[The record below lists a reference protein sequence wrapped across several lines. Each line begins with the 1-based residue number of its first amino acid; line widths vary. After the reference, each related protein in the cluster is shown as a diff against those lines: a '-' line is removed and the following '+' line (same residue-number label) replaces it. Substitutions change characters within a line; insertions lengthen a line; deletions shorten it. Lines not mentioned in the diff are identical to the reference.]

1 MIRRPPRS
9 TRTDTLFPYTTLFRS
24 DHAEGDLPVGVA
36 AGFLR
41 EHGGDLTAHPGL
53 GGLRGLGALG
63 DDRAALAQE
72 WTGKAED
79 DERGERQ
86 RGQVASEHRDPAGL
100 PPARHRLLDRREA
113 ARAERHDIAAFGA
126 EADRALDERPQR
138 GQLFLA
144 ARLAA
149 VGVLQGARAGQAL
162 DLDRS
167 AVGDGYLAAERE
179 SGRAAGWEG
188 VCH

>member
-86 RGQVASEHRDPAGL
+86 RGQVARSEEHTSELQSLMR
-100 PPARHRLLDRREA
+100 
-113 ARAERHDIAAFGA
+113 ISY
-126 EADRALDERPQR
+126 
-138 GQLFLA
+138 
-144 ARLAA
+144 A
-149 VGVLQGARAGQAL
+149 VFCLTKKKEKQDKKQ
-162 DLDRS
+162 
-167 AVGDGYLAAERE
+167 
-179 SGRAAGWEG
+179 
-188 VCH
+188 